1 MLPFIQDCVVRQF
14 GWLTDQQFA
23 VSLALSLITPGPV
36 TIIGVF
42 IGYKVCGVVGALTG
56 MINMYFPAWAATT
69 VVAAP
74 YAKVGQAR
82 HMKDVMSGIV
92 AAFIGTLAVVLIR
105 LAHGTLVDAAS
116 IAMAAGAFAI
126 QRFVKID
133 TVWIV
138 LGGALVSLVVF
149 H

>member
-1 MLPFIQDCVVRQF
+1 
-14 GWLTDQQFA
+14 
-23 VSLALSLITPGPV
+23 
-36 TIIGVF
+36 
-42 IGYKVCGVVGALTG
+42 
-56 MINMYFPAWAATT
+56 
-69 VVAAP
+69 
-74 YAKVGQAR
+74 
-82 HMKDVMSGIV
+82 MKDVMSGIV